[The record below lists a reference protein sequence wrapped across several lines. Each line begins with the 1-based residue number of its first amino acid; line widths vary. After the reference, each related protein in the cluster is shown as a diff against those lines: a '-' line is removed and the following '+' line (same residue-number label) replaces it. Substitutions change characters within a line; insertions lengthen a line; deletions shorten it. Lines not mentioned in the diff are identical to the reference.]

1 MEQPRTNST
10 CDGGGL
16 VRVGGMLAT
25 GLSSEHAAS
34 KCKSLGRVWSRH
46 KHKGMGSKDR
56 SWTVFGLDCNSSR
69 TE

>member
-34 KCKSLGRVWSRH
+34 KFWLRH
-46 KHKGMGSKDR
+46 NHKAMGSRDR
-56 SWTVFGLDCNSSR
+56 SRTVFGLNCNSSR

>member
-34 KCKSLGRVWSRH
+34 KFWLRH
-46 KHKGMGSKDR
+46 NHKAMGSRDR
-56 SWTVFGLDCNSSR
+56 SR
-69 TE
+69 T